1 MSPTEP
7 ALGLSR
13 ASSRSSMLVP
23 GERFAMEALASQRFD
38 SCLLSCI
45 PPLHYDTGFFCR
57 DIAHLL

>member
-1 MSPTEP
+1 
-7 ALGLSR
+7 
-13 ASSRSSMLVP
+13 MLVP
-23 GERFAMEALASQRFD
+23 GERFAMEALASQRSD